1 MTHLRRLIFLG
12 LVLLGSQ
19 LSAGCYLGYTNR
31 AVLFPNVALT
41 PAYARPGA
49 AGGAGCG
56 PSCYREFGP
65 GSGACGG
72 SLFAGPLAGGS
83 LAGGP
88 VVTGP
93 VYDAPVTMMP
103 PAGFPVGYAPPAG
116 YAQPGCT
123 SCGTGG
129 SYPLGGMPIPIASGP
144 GGPPIATSPPSGYMQ
159 PGFVPTGW
167 PTHVGPFDS
176 GIVPTVKPPVGSVPL
191 QMPSEVK
198 ESKKIVATGK

>member
-1 MTHLRRLIFLG
+1 MIQLRRLIFLG

-31 AVLFPNVALT
+31 AVLFPNLALS
-41 PAYARPGA
+41 PAYARPGT
-49 AGGAGCG
+49 AGGYGCG

-72 SLFAGPLAGGS
+72 SLLGGPFAGGPI
-83 LAGGP
+83 AGGP

-93 VYDAPVTMMP
+93 VYDAPVTVLP
-103 PAGFPVGYAPPAG
+103 PAGVPVGFGYGPAVG
-116 YAQPGCT
+116 TPGCT

-129 SYPLGGMPIPIASGP
+129 SYPVGGAPIPIASGP
-144 GGPPIATSPPSGYMQ
+144 GGPPIATSPPSGYMP
-159 PGFVPTGW
+159 PGFVPTGG
-167 PTHVGPFDS
+167 PIHVGPFDS

-191 QMPSEVK
+191 QMPNEVK

>member
-1 MTHLRRLIFLG
+1 MTRLRRWMFLG

-31 AVLFPNVALT
+31 AVLFPNVALS
-41 PAYARPGA
+41 PAYARAGT
-49 AGGAGCG
+49 AGGYGCG

-72 SLFAGPLAGGS
+72 SLLGGPF
-83 LAGGP
+83 AGGP

-93 VYDAPVTMMP
+93 VCDAPVTVLP
-103 PAGFPVGYAPPAG
+103 PAGMPVSYGPPVGYGPPTG
-116 YAQPGCT
+116 TPGCT

-144 GGPPIATSPPSGYMQ
+144 GGPPIATSPPPGYMQ
-159 PGFVPTGW
+159 PGFVPTGG
-167 PTHVGPFDS
+167 PIHVGPFDS
-176 GIVPTVKPPVGSVPL
+176 GIVPTVKPPLGSVPL

-198 ESKKIVATGK
+198 ESKKIAATGK